1 MEHIFEDAG
10 NADNEIQRPGW
21 KDWYYGVRIRAYRE
35 GFQQMMLSLAG
46 ESVKEYKELKTM
58 VTLDFLQY
66 LEQRVK
72 AQKRVSKLENP

>member
-1 MEHIFEDAG
+1 
-10 NADNEIQRPGW
+10 
-21 KDWYYGVRIRAYRE
+21 
-35 GFQQMMLSLAG
+35 MMLSLAG

-58 VTLDFLQY
+58 VTLEFLQY